1 MNRLT
6 YGISVLIISGAVFL
20 SSCSTNLGPETLPS
34 TTPSTEPTETEPE
47 VTTKQTTPESTEPG
61 SVALVTEKVVERY
74 GQLTT
79 KGTMLW
85 SSKGE
90 QVVLCMNFFTP
101 DVVQTLAEDWGCDVL
116 RITINGDADTGY
128 MKEPDKYFDP
138 ICKIIDMCVNQGIY
152 VIVDWKTLYN
162 EQYSGADDLVKAITD
177 SMNVITTEG
186 SLEFEKDGNDW
197 KISKITKLD
206 ELLEFGKKSPNLTNK
221 EMPTKPADDTDP
233 TDEPAFPTGTQ
244 FADSYQKAIA
254 AYLKV
259 LDDNMAAITAVQE
272 TFRIDPVGIY
282 DIDGNGIPELY
293 FLACKDS
300 SQVMNSSL
308 FIYSYNENAG
318 EALKQI
324 EVPDIIYM
332 AGSGGLFQMYAT
344 SNRLIITHAGGED
357 SDFKYWTEIYNFQW
371 DLIASYRRNYLY
383 DYNAPEDQATTVKYY
398 EEEAEITEE
407 QYNKVFKEDAN
418 NAVIV
423 LARNYTPSPSDVEY
437 PLVSKPSFAML
448 SYESAYTYL
457 ESLRS

>member
-1 MNRLT
+1 MRFKKVTAAILAAATLAGFTGCNFEDKKN
-6 YGISVLIISGAVFL
+6 IDAVIKVTDQYVEAL
-20 SSCSTNLGPETLPS
+20 SNFD
-34 TTPSTEPTETEPE
+34 
-47 VTTKQTTPESTEPG
+47 
-61 SVALVTEKVVERY
+61 
-74 GQLTT
+74 
-79 KGTMLW
+79 
-85 SSKGE
+85 SKGILE
-90 QVVLCMNFFTP
+90 LTNWDKDDEGYKEVEFYVGGGFITDTVLMDKAMECYSYIASTIEYSY
-101 DVVQTLAEDWGCDVL
+101 EDG
-116 RITINGDADTGY
+116 RITLEKDNATL
-128 MKEPDKYFDP
+128 
-138 ICKIIDMCVNQGIY
+138 KIQYKM
-152 VIVDWKTLYN
+152 VDWKTLFAGSYKGYD
-162 EQYSGADDLVKAITD
+162 ELMDALKSSKDTIIVKDT
-177 SMNVITTEG
+177 
-186 SLEFEKDGNDW
+186 LKFEKVKGEW
-197 KISKITKLD
+197 KLTKITNLSEAFGFINSLPNMGLD
-206 ELLEFGKKSPNLTNK
+206 PQ
-221 EMPTKPADDTDP
+221 PTIPDP
-233 TDEPAFPTGTQ
+233 TDEPAFPAGTQ

-332 AGSGGLFQMYAT
+332 AGSGGLFQIYAT

-448 SYESAYTYL
+448 SYESAYTYI

>member
-1 MNRLT
+1 MLRKTVAAFLAASMMV
-6 YGISVLIISGAVFL
+6 GIA
-20 SSCSTNLGPETLPS
+20 
-34 TTPSTEPTETEPE
+34 
-47 VTTKQTTPESTEPG
+47 
-61 SVALVTEKVVERY
+61 
-74 GQLTT
+74 
-79 KGTMLW
+79 
-85 SSKGE
+85 
-90 QVVLCMNFFTP
+90 
-101 DVVQTLAEDWGCDVL
+101 GCDAFGVRKEMGNVDGVIKEYGNAL
-116 RITINGDADTGY
+116 SKLDEEKILDLTNWEADSKEYEAFKESFTFDANAEYIWDVYATTAGTITLDYKGASIKVKGDKASVDVT
-128 MKEPDKYFDP
+128 
-138 ICKIIDMCVNQGIY
+138 Y

-233 TDEPAFPTGTQ
+233 TDEPTFPTGTQ

-418 NAVIV
+418 NTVIV

-437 PLVSKPSFAML
+437 PLVSKPSFTML

>member
-1 MNRLT
+1 MLRKTVAAFLAASMMV
-6 YGISVLIISGAVFL
+6 GIA
-20 SSCSTNLGPETLPS
+20 
-34 TTPSTEPTETEPE
+34 
-47 VTTKQTTPESTEPG
+47 
-61 SVALVTEKVVERY
+61 
-74 GQLTT
+74 
-79 KGTMLW
+79 
-85 SSKGE
+85 
-90 QVVLCMNFFTP
+90 
-101 DVVQTLAEDWGCDVL
+101 GCDAFGVRKEMGNVDGVIKDYGKAL
-116 RITINGDADTGY
+116 SNLDEDKILKMTVWEETDKEYADFKDCFTFDANAEYIWDVYATTAGTITLDYKGASIKVKGDKASVDVT
-128 MKEPDKYFDP
+128 
-138 ICKIIDMCVNQGIY
+138 Y

-244 FADSYQKAIA
+244 FADSYGKAIA

-418 NAVIV
+418 NTVIV

>member
-1 MNRLT
+1 MLRKT
-6 YGISVLIISGAVFL
+6 VAAFL
-20 SSCSTNLGPETLPS
+20 AASMMVG
-34 TTPSTEPTETEPE
+34 
-47 VTTKQTTPESTEPG
+47 
-61 SVALVTEKVVERY
+61 VA
-74 GQLTT
+74 
-79 KGTMLW
+79 
-85 SSKGE
+85 
-90 QVVLCMNFFTP
+90 
-101 DVVQTLAEDWGCDVL
+101 GCDAFGVRKEMGNVDGVIRDYGKAL
-116 RITINGDADTGY
+116 SNLDEEKILKMTVWEETDKEYADFKDCFTFDANAEYIWDVYATTAGTITLDYKGASIKVKGDKASVDVT
-128 MKEPDKYFDP
+128 
-138 ICKIIDMCVNQGIY
+138 Y

-332 AGSGGLFQMYAT
+332 AGSGGMFQMYAT

>member
-1 MNRLT
+1 
-6 YGISVLIISGAVFL
+6 
-20 SSCSTNLGPETLPS
+20 
-34 TTPSTEPTETEPE
+34 
-47 VTTKQTTPESTEPG
+47 
-61 SVALVTEKVVERY
+61 
-74 GQLTT
+74 
-79 KGTMLW
+79 
-85 SSKGE
+85 
-90 QVVLCMNFFTP
+90 
-101 DVVQTLAEDWGCDVL
+101 
-116 RITINGDADTGY
+116 
-128 MKEPDKYFDP
+128 
-138 ICKIIDMCVNQGIY
+138 
-152 VIVDWKTLYN
+152 
-162 EQYSGADDLVKAITD
+162 
-177 SMNVITTEG
+177 
-186 SLEFEKDGNDW
+186 
-197 KISKITKLD
+197 
-206 ELLEFGKKSPNLTNK
+206 
-221 EMPTKPADDTDP
+221 
-233 TDEPAFPTGTQ
+233 
-244 FADSYQKAIA
+244 
-254 AYLKV
+254 
-259 LDDNMAAITAVQE
+259 MAAITAVQE

-357 SDFKYWTEIYNFQW
+357 SDFKYRTEIYNFQW

-398 EEEAEITEE
+398 EEEVEITEE

-418 NAVIV
+418 NTVIV

>member
-1 MNRLT
+1 MLRKT
-6 YGISVLIISGAVFL
+6 VAAFL
-20 SSCSTNLGPETLPS
+20 AASMMVG
-34 TTPSTEPTETEPE
+34 
-47 VTTKQTTPESTEPG
+47 
-61 SVALVTEKVVERY
+61 VA
-74 GQLTT
+74 
-79 KGTMLW
+79 
-85 SSKGE
+85 
-90 QVVLCMNFFTP
+90 
-101 DVVQTLAEDWGCDVL
+101 GCDAFGVRKEMGNVDGVIKDYGKAL
-116 RITINGDADTGY
+116 SNLDEDKILKMTVWEETDKEYADFKDCFIFDANAEYIWDVYATTAGTITLDYKGASIKVKGDKASVDVT
-128 MKEPDKYFDP
+128 
-138 ICKIIDMCVNQGIY
+138 Y

-244 FADSYQKAIA
+244 FADSYGKAIA

-418 NAVIV
+418 NTVIV

>member
-1 MNRLT
+1 MLRKT
-6 YGISVLIISGAVFL
+6 VAAFL
-20 SSCSTNLGPETLPS
+20 AASMMVG
-34 TTPSTEPTETEPE
+34 
-47 VTTKQTTPESTEPG
+47 
-61 SVALVTEKVVERY
+61 VA
-74 GQLTT
+74 
-79 KGTMLW
+79 
-85 SSKGE
+85 
-90 QVVLCMNFFTP
+90 
-101 DVVQTLAEDWGCDVL
+101 GCDAFGVRKEMGNVDGVIKDYGKAL
-116 RITINGDADTGY
+116 SNLDEDKILKMTVWEETDKEYADFKDCFTFDANAECIWDVYATTAGTITLDYKGASIKVKGDKASVDVT
-128 MKEPDKYFDP
+128 
-138 ICKIIDMCVNQGIY
+138 Y

-418 NAVIV
+418 NTVIV

>member
-1 MNRLT
+1 MLRKT
-6 YGISVLIISGAVFL
+6 VAAFL
-20 SSCSTNLGPETLPS
+20 AASMMVG
-34 TTPSTEPTETEPE
+34 
-47 VTTKQTTPESTEPG
+47 
-61 SVALVTEKVVERY
+61 VA
-74 GQLTT
+74 
-79 KGTMLW
+79 
-85 SSKGE
+85 
-90 QVVLCMNFFTP
+90 
-101 DVVQTLAEDWGCDVL
+101 GCDAFGVRKEMGNVDGVIKEYGNAL
-116 RITINGDADTGY
+116 SKLDEEKILDLTNWEADSKEYEAFKESFTFDANAEYIWDVYATTAGTITLDYKGASIKVKGDKASVDVT
-128 MKEPDKYFDP
+128 
-138 ICKIIDMCVNQGIY
+138 Y

-244 FADSYQKAIA
+244 FADSYGKAIA

-418 NAVIV
+418 NTVIV

-448 SYESAYTYL
+448 GYESACTYL
-457 ESLRS
+457 KSLQG

>member
-1 MNRLT
+1 MLRKT
-6 YGISVLIISGAVFL
+6 VAAFL
-20 SSCSTNLGPETLPS
+20 AASMMVG
-34 TTPSTEPTETEPE
+34 
-47 VTTKQTTPESTEPG
+47 
-61 SVALVTEKVVERY
+61 VA
-74 GQLTT
+74 
-79 KGTMLW
+79 
-85 SSKGE
+85 
-90 QVVLCMNFFTP
+90 
-101 DVVQTLAEDWGCDVL
+101 GCDAFGVRKEMGNVDGVIKEYGNAL
-116 RITINGDADTGY
+116 SKLDEEKILDLTNWEADSKEYEAFKESFTFDANAEYIWDVYATTAGTITMDYKGASIKVKGDKASVDVT
-128 MKEPDKYFDP
+128 
-138 ICKIIDMCVNQGIY
+138 Y

-244 FADSYQKAIA
+244 FADSYGKAIA

-398 EEEAEITEE
+398 EEKAEITEE

-418 NAVIV
+418 NTVIV

-448 SYESAYTYL
+448 GYESACTYL
-457 ESLRS
+457 KSLQG

>member
-1 MNRLT
+1 MLRKTVAAFLAASMMV
-6 YGISVLIISGAVFL
+6 GIA
-20 SSCSTNLGPETLPS
+20 
-34 TTPSTEPTETEPE
+34 
-47 VTTKQTTPESTEPG
+47 
-61 SVALVTEKVVERY
+61 
-74 GQLTT
+74 
-79 KGTMLW
+79 
-85 SSKGE
+85 
-90 QVVLCMNFFTP
+90 
-101 DVVQTLAEDWGCDVL
+101 GCDAFGVRKEMGNVDGVIKDYGKAL
-116 RITINGDADTGY
+116 SNLDEDKILKMTVWEETDKEYADFKDCFTFDANAEYIWDVYATTAGTITLDYKGAGIKVKGDKASVDVT
-128 MKEPDKYFDP
+128 
-138 ICKIIDMCVNQGIY
+138 Y

>member
-1 MNRLT
+1 MLRKT
-6 YGISVLIISGAVFL
+6 VAAFL
-20 SSCSTNLGPETLPS
+20 AASMMVG
-34 TTPSTEPTETEPE
+34 
-47 VTTKQTTPESTEPG
+47 
-61 SVALVTEKVVERY
+61 VA
-74 GQLTT
+74 
-79 KGTMLW
+79 
-85 SSKGE
+85 
-90 QVVLCMNFFTP
+90 
-101 DVVQTLAEDWGCDVL
+101 GCDAFGVRKEMGNVDGVIKDYGKAL
-116 RITINGDADTGY
+116 SNLDEDKILKMTVWEETDKEYADFKDCFTFDANAEYIWDVYATTAGTITLDYKGASIKVKGDKASVDVT
-128 MKEPDKYFDP
+128 
-138 ICKIIDMCVNQGIY
+138 Y

-186 SLEFEKDGNDW
+186 SLEFMKDGNDW

-418 NAVIV
+418 NTVIV

>member
-1 MNRLT
+1 MLRKT
-6 YGISVLIISGAVFL
+6 VAAFL
-20 SSCSTNLGPETLPS
+20 AASMMVG
-34 TTPSTEPTETEPE
+34 
-47 VTTKQTTPESTEPG
+47 
-61 SVALVTEKVVERY
+61 VA
-74 GQLTT
+74 
-79 KGTMLW
+79 
-85 SSKGE
+85 
-90 QVVLCMNFFTP
+90 
-101 DVVQTLAEDWGCDVL
+101 GCDAFGVRKEMGNVDGVIKDYGKAL
-116 RITINGDADTGY
+116 SNLDEDKILKMTVWEETDKEYADFKDCFTFDANAEYIWDVYATTAGTITMDYKGASIKVKGDKASVDVT
-128 MKEPDKYFDP
+128 
-138 ICKIIDMCVNQGIY
+138 Y

-418 NAVIV
+418 NTVIV

>member
-1 MNRLT
+1 MLRKT
-6 YGISVLIISGAVFL
+6 VAAFL
-20 SSCSTNLGPETLPS
+20 AASMMVG
-34 TTPSTEPTETEPE
+34 
-47 VTTKQTTPESTEPG
+47 
-61 SVALVTEKVVERY
+61 VA
-74 GQLTT
+74 
-79 KGTMLW
+79 
-85 SSKGE
+85 
-90 QVVLCMNFFTP
+90 
-101 DVVQTLAEDWGCDVL
+101 GCDAFGVRKEMGNVDGVIKDYGKAL
-116 RITINGDADTGY
+116 SNLDEDKILKMTVWEETDKEYADFKDCFTFDANAEYIWDVYATTAGTITLDYKGASIKVKGDKASVDVT
-128 MKEPDKYFDP
+128 
-138 ICKIIDMCVNQGIY
+138 Y

-308 FIYSYNENAG
+308 
-318 EALKQI
+318 

>member
-1 MNRLT
+1 MLRKT
-6 YGISVLIISGAVFL
+6 VAAFL
-20 SSCSTNLGPETLPS
+20 AASMMVG
-34 TTPSTEPTETEPE
+34 
-47 VTTKQTTPESTEPG
+47 
-61 SVALVTEKVVERY
+61 VA
-74 GQLTT
+74 
-79 KGTMLW
+79 
-85 SSKGE
+85 
-90 QVVLCMNFFTP
+90 
-101 DVVQTLAEDWGCDVL
+101 GCDAFGVRKEMGNVDGVIKDYGKAL
-116 RITINGDADTGY
+116 SNLDEDKILKMTVWEETDKEYADFKDCFTFDANAEYIWDVYATTAGTITLDYKGASIKVKGDKASVDVT
-128 MKEPDKYFDP
+128 
-138 ICKIIDMCVNQGIY
+138 Y

-418 NAVIV
+418 NTVIV

>member
-1 MNRLT
+1 MLRKT
-6 YGISVLIISGAVFL
+6 VAAFL
-20 SSCSTNLGPETLPS
+20 AASMMVG
-34 TTPSTEPTETEPE
+34 
-47 VTTKQTTPESTEPG
+47 
-61 SVALVTEKVVERY
+61 VA
-74 GQLTT
+74 
-79 KGTMLW
+79 
-85 SSKGE
+85 
-90 QVVLCMNFFTP
+90 
-101 DVVQTLAEDWGCDVL
+101 GCDAFGVRKEMGNVDGVIKDYGKAL
-116 RITINGDADTGY
+116 SNLDEDKILKMTVWEETDKEYADFKDCFTFDANAEYIWDVYATTAGTITMDYKGASIKVKGDKASVDVT
-128 MKEPDKYFDP
+128 
-138 ICKIIDMCVNQGIY
+138 Y

-233 TDEPAFPTGTQ
+233 TDEPTFPTGTQ

-398 EEEAEITEE
+398 EEEAEITED

>member
-1 MNRLT
+1 MSAHSIFSPSASHRILNCPPSLMLCAKAAEQPSPYAAEGTCAHELCAYLVERALGKDVKDPT
-6 YGISVLIISGAVFL
+6 ENLDYYNAEMQSCAEGYASFVMEEYEKARSACPDARVFVEQWVDISRWVPGCGGTADCIILADGVAVVIDYKHGVGVPVSASSEEFGGNPQLMCYCLGAV
-20 SSCSTNLGPETLPS
+20 E
-34 TTPSTEPTETEPE
+34 
-47 VTTKQTTPESTEPG
+47 
-61 SVALVTEKVVERY
+61 
-74 GQLTT
+74 
-79 KGTMLW
+79 M
-85 SSKGE
+85 
-90 QVVLCMNFFTP
+90 
-101 DVVQTLAEDWGCDVL
+101 
-116 RITINGDADTGY
+116 
-128 MKEPDKYFDP
+128 FD
-138 ICKIIDMCVNQGIY
+138 
-152 VIVDWKTLYN
+152 
-162 EQYSGADDLVKAITD
+162 
-177 SMNVITTEG
+177 
-186 SLEFEKDGNDW
+186 
-197 KISKITKLD
+197 
-206 ELLEFGKKSPNLTNK
+206 
-221 EMPTKPADDTDP
+221 
-233 TDEPAFPTGTQ
+233 
-244 FADSYQKAIA
+244 
-254 AYLKV
+254 
-259 LDDNMAAITAVQE
+259 
-272 TFRIDPVGIY
+272 GIY

>member
-1 MNRLT
+1 MLRKTVAAFLAASMMV
-6 YGISVLIISGAVFL
+6 GIA
-20 SSCSTNLGPETLPS
+20 
-34 TTPSTEPTETEPE
+34 
-47 VTTKQTTPESTEPG
+47 
-61 SVALVTEKVVERY
+61 
-74 GQLTT
+74 
-79 KGTMLW
+79 
-85 SSKGE
+85 
-90 QVVLCMNFFTP
+90 
-101 DVVQTLAEDWGCDVL
+101 GCDAFGVRKEMGNVDGVIKDYGKAL
-116 RITINGDADTGY
+116 SNLDEDKILKMTVWEETDKEYADFKDCFTFDANAEYIWDVYATTAGTITMDYKGASIKVKGDKASVDVT
-128 MKEPDKYFDP
+128 
-138 ICKIIDMCVNQGIY
+138 Y

-398 EEEAEITEE
+398 EEEAEITED

-437 PLVSKPSFAML
+437 PLVSKPSFTML

>member
-1 MNRLT
+1 MLRKT
-6 YGISVLIISGAVFL
+6 VAAFL
-20 SSCSTNLGPETLPS
+20 AASMMVG
-34 TTPSTEPTETEPE
+34 
-47 VTTKQTTPESTEPG
+47 
-61 SVALVTEKVVERY
+61 VA
-74 GQLTT
+74 
-79 KGTMLW
+79 
-85 SSKGE
+85 
-90 QVVLCMNFFTP
+90 
-101 DVVQTLAEDWGCDVL
+101 GCDAFGVRKEMGNVDGVIKDYGKAL
-116 RITINGDADTGY
+116 SNLDEEKILKMTVWEETDKEYADFKDCFTFDANAEYIWDVYATTAGTITLDYKGASIKVKGDKASVDVT
-128 MKEPDKYFDP
+128 
-138 ICKIIDMCVNQGIY
+138 Y

-233 TDEPAFPTGTQ
+233 TDGPAFPTGTQ
-244 FADSYQKAIA
+244 FADIYQKAIA

-293 FLACKDS
+293 FLACQDS

>member
-1 MNRLT
+1 MLRKT
-6 YGISVLIISGAVFL
+6 VAAFL
-20 SSCSTNLGPETLPS
+20 AASMMVG
-34 TTPSTEPTETEPE
+34 
-47 VTTKQTTPESTEPG
+47 
-61 SVALVTEKVVERY
+61 VA
-74 GQLTT
+74 
-79 KGTMLW
+79 
-85 SSKGE
+85 
-90 QVVLCMNFFTP
+90 
-101 DVVQTLAEDWGCDVL
+101 GCDAFGVRKEMGNVDGVIKEYGNAL
-116 RITINGDADTGY
+116 SKLDEEKILDLTNWGADSKEYEAFKESFTFDGYAEYIWNVYEATAGTITLDYKGASIKVKGDKASVDVT
-128 MKEPDKYFDP
+128 
-138 ICKIIDMCVNQGIY
+138 Y

-357 SDFKYWTEIYNFQW
+357 ADFKYWTEIYNFQW

-418 NAVIV
+418 NTVIV

-448 SYESAYTYL
+448 GYESACTYL
-457 ESLRS
+457 KSLQG

>member
-1 MNRLT
+1 MLRKTVAAFLAASMMV
-6 YGISVLIISGAVFL
+6 GIA
-20 SSCSTNLGPETLPS
+20 
-34 TTPSTEPTETEPE
+34 
-47 VTTKQTTPESTEPG
+47 
-61 SVALVTEKVVERY
+61 
-74 GQLTT
+74 
-79 KGTMLW
+79 
-85 SSKGE
+85 
-90 QVVLCMNFFTP
+90 
-101 DVVQTLAEDWGCDVL
+101 GCDAFGVRKEMGNVDGVIKDYGKAL
-116 RITINGDADTGY
+116 SNLDEDKILKMTVWEETDKEYADFKDCFTFDANAEYIWDVYATTAGTITMDYKGASIKVKGDKASVDVT
-128 MKEPDKYFDP
+128 
-138 ICKIIDMCVNQGIY
+138 Y

-418 NAVIV
+418 NTVIV

-448 SYESAYTYL
+448 SCESAYTYL

>member
-1 MNRLT
+1 MLRKT
-6 YGISVLIISGAVFL
+6 VAAFL
-20 SSCSTNLGPETLPS
+20 AASMMVG
-34 TTPSTEPTETEPE
+34 
-47 VTTKQTTPESTEPG
+47 
-61 SVALVTEKVVERY
+61 VA
-74 GQLTT
+74 
-79 KGTMLW
+79 
-85 SSKGE
+85 
-90 QVVLCMNFFTP
+90 
-101 DVVQTLAEDWGCDVL
+101 GCDAFGVRKEMGNVDGVIKDYGKAL
-116 RITINGDADTGY
+116 SNLDEEKILKMTVWEETDKEYADFKDCFTFDANAEYIWDVYATTAGTITLDYKGAGIKVKGDKASVDVT
-128 MKEPDKYFDP
+128 
-138 ICKIIDMCVNQGIY
+138 Y

>member
-1 MNRLT
+1 MLRKT
-6 YGISVLIISGAVFL
+6 VAAFL
-20 SSCSTNLGPETLPS
+20 AASMMVG
-34 TTPSTEPTETEPE
+34 
-47 VTTKQTTPESTEPG
+47 
-61 SVALVTEKVVERY
+61 VA
-74 GQLTT
+74 
-79 KGTMLW
+79 
-85 SSKGE
+85 
-90 QVVLCMNFFTP
+90 
-101 DVVQTLAEDWGCDVL
+101 GCDAFGVRKEMGNVDGVIKDYGKAL
-116 RITINGDADTGY
+116 SNLDEDKILKMTVWEETDKEYADFKDCFTFDANAEYIWDVYATTAGTITLDYKGAGIKVKGDKASVDVT
-128 MKEPDKYFDP
+128 
-138 ICKIIDMCVNQGIY
+138 Y

-162 EQYSGADDLVKAITD
+162 VQYSGADDLVKAITD

>member
-1 MNRLT
+1 MLRKT
-6 YGISVLIISGAVFL
+6 VAAFL
-20 SSCSTNLGPETLPS
+20 AASMMVG
-34 TTPSTEPTETEPE
+34 
-47 VTTKQTTPESTEPG
+47 
-61 SVALVTEKVVERY
+61 VA
-74 GQLTT
+74 
-79 KGTMLW
+79 
-85 SSKGE
+85 
-90 QVVLCMNFFTP
+90 
-101 DVVQTLAEDWGCDVL
+101 GCDAFGVRKEMGNVDGVIKDYGKAL
-116 RITINGDADTGY
+116 SNLDEDKILKMTVWEETDKEYADFKDCFTFDANAEYIWDVYATTAGTITLDYKGAGIKVKGDKASVDVT
-128 MKEPDKYFDP
+128 
-138 ICKIIDMCVNQGIY
+138 Y

-418 NAVIV
+418 NTVIV

>member
-1 MNRLT
+1 MLRKTVAAFLAASMMV
-6 YGISVLIISGAVFL
+6 GIA
-20 SSCSTNLGPETLPS
+20 
-34 TTPSTEPTETEPE
+34 
-47 VTTKQTTPESTEPG
+47 
-61 SVALVTEKVVERY
+61 
-74 GQLTT
+74 
-79 KGTMLW
+79 
-85 SSKGE
+85 
-90 QVVLCMNFFTP
+90 
-101 DVVQTLAEDWGCDVL
+101 GCDAFGVRKEMGNVDGVIKDYGKAL
-116 RITINGDADTGY
+116 SNLDEDKILKMTVWEETDKEYADFKDCFTFDANAEYIWDVYATTAGTITLDYKGAGIKVKGDKASVDVT
-128 MKEPDKYFDP
+128 
-138 ICKIIDMCVNQGIY
+138 Y

-332 AGSGGLFQMYAT
+332 AGSGGMFQMYAT

>member
-1 MNRLT
+1 MLRKT
-6 YGISVLIISGAVFL
+6 VAAFL
-20 SSCSTNLGPETLPS
+20 AASMMVG
-34 TTPSTEPTETEPE
+34 
-47 VTTKQTTPESTEPG
+47 
-61 SVALVTEKVVERY
+61 VA
-74 GQLTT
+74 
-79 KGTMLW
+79 
-85 SSKGE
+85 
-90 QVVLCMNFFTP
+90 
-101 DVVQTLAEDWGCDVL
+101 GCDAFGVRKEMGNVDGVIKDYGKAL
-116 RITINGDADTGY
+116 SNLDEEKILKMTVWEETDKEYADFKDCFTFDANAEYIWDVYATTAGTITLDYKGASIKVKGDKASVDVT
-128 MKEPDKYFDP
+128 
-138 ICKIIDMCVNQGIY
+138 Y

>member
-1 MNRLT
+1 MKMFRKTVSLILAGCVVF
-6 YGISVLIISGAVFL
+6 GIA
-20 SSCSTNLGPETLPS
+20 
-34 TTPSTEPTETEPE
+34 
-47 VTTKQTTPESTEPG
+47 
-61 SVALVTEKVVERY
+61 
-74 GQLTT
+74 
-79 KGTMLW
+79 
-85 SSKGE
+85 
-90 QVVLCMNFFTP
+90 
-101 DVVQTLAEDWGCDVL
+101 GCDLSGSKQEKSNVDGVIKDYGKAL
-116 RITINGDADTGY
+116 QKLDEEKILGMTTWDESDSEYSDFKDCFTFDANAEYIWDVYTATAGTIELNYKDTSIKVKGDKASVDVTY
-128 MKEPDKYFDP
+128 L
-138 ICKIIDMCVNQGIY
+138 
-152 VIVDWKTLYN
+152 IVDWKTLYK
-162 EQYSGADDLVKAITD
+162 EQYFSADDLVKAIKD

-186 SLEFEKDGNDW
+186 SLEFTKDGNSW

-206 ELLEFGKKSPNLTNK
+206 ELMEFGKTWPNLESKQWPT
-221 EMPTKPADDTDP
+221 MPTDDTEP
-233 TDEPAFPTGTQ
+233 TDEPTFPTGTQ
-244 FADSYQKAIA
+244 YADSYQKAIA

-259 LDDNMAAITAVQE
+259 LDDNRAAITAVQE
-272 TFRIDPVGIY
+272 TYRIDPVGIY

-293 FLACKDS
+293 FLATKGDS
-300 SQVMNSSL
+300 PVMNSSL

-448 SYESAYTYL
+448 SYESAYTYI

>member
-1 MNRLT
+1 MRKT
-6 YGISVLIISGAVFL
+6 VAVFL
-20 SSCSTNLGPETLPS
+20 TASMMLGI
-34 TTPSTEPTETEPE
+34 
-47 VTTKQTTPESTEPG
+47 
-61 SVALVTEKVVERY
+61 A
-74 GQLTT
+74 
-79 KGTMLW
+79 
-85 SSKGE
+85 
-90 QVVLCMNFFTP
+90 
-101 DVVQTLAEDWGCDVL
+101 GCDAFGVRKEMGNVDGVIKEYGKSL
-116 RITINGDADTGY
+116 SNLDEDKILKMTVWEETDKEYADFKDCFIFDANAEYIWDVYATTAGTITLDYKGASIKVKGDKASVDVT
-128 MKEPDKYFDP
+128 
-138 ICKIIDMCVNQGIY
+138 Y

-418 NAVIV
+418 NTVIV

>member
-1 MNRLT
+1 MLRKT
-6 YGISVLIISGAVFL
+6 VAAFL
-20 SSCSTNLGPETLPS
+20 AASMMVG
-34 TTPSTEPTETEPE
+34 
-47 VTTKQTTPESTEPG
+47 
-61 SVALVTEKVVERY
+61 VA
-74 GQLTT
+74 
-79 KGTMLW
+79 
-85 SSKGE
+85 
-90 QVVLCMNFFTP
+90 
-101 DVVQTLAEDWGCDVL
+101 GCDAFGVRKEMGNVDGVIKDYGKAL
-116 RITINGDADTGY
+116 SNLDEDKILKMTVWEETDKEYADFKDCFTFDANAEYIWDVYATTAGTITMDYKGASIKVKGDKASVDVT
-128 MKEPDKYFDP
+128 
-138 ICKIIDMCVNQGIY
+138 Y

-186 SLEFEKDGNDW
+186 SLEFMKDGNDW

-244 FADSYQKAIA
+244 FADSYGKAIA

-418 NAVIV
+418 NTVIV

>member
-1 MNRLT
+1 MLRKT
-6 YGISVLIISGAVFL
+6 VAAFL
-20 SSCSTNLGPETLPS
+20 AASMMVG
-34 TTPSTEPTETEPE
+34 
-47 VTTKQTTPESTEPG
+47 
-61 SVALVTEKVVERY
+61 VA
-74 GQLTT
+74 
-79 KGTMLW
+79 
-85 SSKGE
+85 
-90 QVVLCMNFFTP
+90 
-101 DVVQTLAEDWGCDVL
+101 GCDAFGFRKEMGNVDGVIKDYGKAL
-116 RITINGDADTGY
+116 SNLDEDKILKMTVWEETDKEYADFKDCFTFDANAEYIWDVYATTAGTITLDYKGAGIKVKGDKASVDVT
-128 MKEPDKYFDP
+128 
-138 ICKIIDMCVNQGIY
+138 Y

-206 ELLEFGKKSPNLTNK
+206 EFLEFGKKSPNLTNK

-233 TDEPAFPTGTQ
+233 TDGPAFPTGTQ

>member
-1 MNRLT
+1 MLRKT
-6 YGISVLIISGAVFL
+6 VAAFL
-20 SSCSTNLGPETLPS
+20 AASMMVG
-34 TTPSTEPTETEPE
+34 
-47 VTTKQTTPESTEPG
+47 
-61 SVALVTEKVVERY
+61 VA
-74 GQLTT
+74 
-79 KGTMLW
+79 
-85 SSKGE
+85 
-90 QVVLCMNFFTP
+90 
-101 DVVQTLAEDWGCDVL
+101 GCDAFGVRKEMGNVDGVIKDYGKAL
-116 RITINGDADTGY
+116 SNLDEDKILKMTVWEETDKEYADFKDCFTFDANAEYIWDVYATTAGTITLDYKGASIKVKGDKASVDVT
-128 MKEPDKYFDP
+128 
-138 ICKIIDMCVNQGIY
+138 Y

-233 TDEPAFPTGTQ
+233 TDEPTFPTGTQ

-418 NAVIV
+418 NTVIV

>member
-1 MNRLT
+1 MLRKT
-6 YGISVLIISGAVFL
+6 VAAFL
-20 SSCSTNLGPETLPS
+20 AASMMVG
-34 TTPSTEPTETEPE
+34 
-47 VTTKQTTPESTEPG
+47 
-61 SVALVTEKVVERY
+61 VA
-74 GQLTT
+74 
-79 KGTMLW
+79 
-85 SSKGE
+85 
-90 QVVLCMNFFTP
+90 
-101 DVVQTLAEDWGCDVL
+101 GCDAFGVRKEMGNVDGVIKDYGKAL
-116 RITINGDADTGY
+116 SNLDEDKILKMTVWEETDKEYADFKDCFTFDANAEYIWDVYATTAGTITLDYKGAGIKVKGDKASVDVT
-128 MKEPDKYFDP
+128 
-138 ICKIIDMCVNQGIY
+138 Y

-357 SDFKYWTEIYNFQW
+357 SDFKYWTELYNFQW

-418 NAVIV
+418 NTVIV

>member
-1 MNRLT
+1 MLRKT
-6 YGISVLIISGAVFL
+6 VAAFL
-20 SSCSTNLGPETLPS
+20 AASMMVG
-34 TTPSTEPTETEPE
+34 
-47 VTTKQTTPESTEPG
+47 
-61 SVALVTEKVVERY
+61 VA
-74 GQLTT
+74 
-79 KGTMLW
+79 
-85 SSKGE
+85 
-90 QVVLCMNFFTP
+90 
-101 DVVQTLAEDWGCDVL
+101 GCDAFGVRKEMGNVDGVIKDYGKAL
-116 RITINGDADTGY
+116 SNLDEDKILKMTVWEETDKEYADFKDCFTFDANAEYIWDVYATTAGTITLDYKGAGIKVKGDKASVDVTY
-128 MKEPDKYFDP
+128 
-138 ICKIIDMCVNQGIY
+138 I
-152 VIVDWKTLYN
+152 IVDWKTLYN

>member
-1 MNRLT
+1 MLRKT
-6 YGISVLIISGAVFL
+6 VAAFL
-20 SSCSTNLGPETLPS
+20 AASMMVG
-34 TTPSTEPTETEPE
+34 
-47 VTTKQTTPESTEPG
+47 
-61 SVALVTEKVVERY
+61 VA
-74 GQLTT
+74 
-79 KGTMLW
+79 
-85 SSKGE
+85 
-90 QVVLCMNFFTP
+90 
-101 DVVQTLAEDWGCDVL
+101 GCDAFGVRKEMGNVDGVIKDYGKAL
-116 RITINGDADTGY
+116 SNLDEDKILKMTVWEETDKEYADFKDCFTFDANAEYIWDVYATTAGTITLDYKGAGIKVKGDKASVDVT
-128 MKEPDKYFDP
+128 
-138 ICKIIDMCVNQGIY
+138 Y

-259 LDDNMAAITAVQE
+259 LDDNKAAITAVQE

-418 NAVIV
+418 NTVIV